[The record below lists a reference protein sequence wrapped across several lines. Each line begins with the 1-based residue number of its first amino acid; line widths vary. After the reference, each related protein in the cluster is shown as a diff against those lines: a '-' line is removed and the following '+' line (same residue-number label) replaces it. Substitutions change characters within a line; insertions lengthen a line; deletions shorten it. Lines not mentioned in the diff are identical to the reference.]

1 MKRKTRR
8 TRQQLALVLQS
19 ESRIIWPAETRNA
32 LIAALADLLLEA
44 LSREQDPLLAGGQ
57 DDESEDQR

>member
-8 TRQQLALVLQS
+8 TRRQLALVLQS
-19 ESRIIWPAETRNA
+19 ECRTVWPAETRNA

-44 LSREQDPLLAGGQ
+44 LSREQDPLPIGGQ
-57 DDESEDQR
+57 GDEPEDYR

>member
-8 TRQQLALVLQS
+8 TRQQLALLLQS
-19 ESRIIWPAETRNA
+19 ERRTVWPADTRSA

-44 LSREQDPLLAGGQ
+44 LGRDEAPLPVGGRS
-57 DDESEDQR
+57 DEPEDHR